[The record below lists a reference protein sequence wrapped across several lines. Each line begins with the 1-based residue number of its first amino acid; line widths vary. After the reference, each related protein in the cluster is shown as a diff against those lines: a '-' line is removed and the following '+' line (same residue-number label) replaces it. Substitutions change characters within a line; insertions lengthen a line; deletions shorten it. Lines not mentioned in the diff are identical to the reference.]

1 MSSATSTIQQ
11 IEDKLEKYEK
21 EYLDQNE
28 SMCNRIKQY
37 ALNEENYINQ
47 INCLKN
53 QLLLFQNENM
63 QILDDSNNLKCQY
76 ESLKIEYQ
84 RLIDCFNEIQKN
96 YEELRC
102 KYMKMEE
109 NYYSKDNQIKEME
122 ISLNEKET
130 EIKSLKEL
138 NDKYLNNYEML
149 CEKFNN
155 VKIENDNKSIKTN
168 SFKNQV
174 NDLNNENS
182 ILESEKK
189 KLKMNLNI
197 ANESSEK
204 LNKEH
209 SELYEK
215 YNKLLN
221 EKSSLEQ
228 KNSKLQI
235 EKDNLN
241 KELEI
246 LKNTKKEFE
255 NYKETLNNN
264 NNQNNIEL
272 SKLRTELQNLNSI
285 SNENI
290 NLIINW
296 IETYFLNFYSEYV
309 NLPDMDLYNNTNINF
324 DLLQKTIIKT
334 KSVIDG
340 QVNELN
346 RQIKNLKKNILNYQD
361 ENYKIQKNLE
371 DIHQH
376 LSCEIEQGKYFNIN
390 KFKLE
395 GEYYENIED
404 MINKIFTL
412 LKRIKMANQDNCLE
426 KLIDDNYLLSNC
438 NKELNE
444 KIELLYKDNCILNNQ
459 IRDLS
464 QKVFQTDPNLEEDNK
479 NLIKDNVVLIKK
491 VKELKQQL
499 ASFSSL
505 MNTE

>member
-1 MSSATSTIQQ
+1 
-11 IEDKLEKYEK
+11 
-21 EYLDQNE
+21 
-28 SMCNRIKQY
+28 MCNRIKQY
-37 ALNEENYINQ
+37 ALNEENYLNQ
-47 INCLKN
+47 INFLKN

-221 EKSSLEQ
+221 EK
-228 KNSKLQI
+228 
-235 EKDNLN
+235 
-241 KELEI
+241 
-246 LKNTKKEFE
+246 
-255 NYKETLNNN
+255 
-264 NNQNNIEL
+264 
-272 SKLRTELQNLNSI
+272 
-285 SNENI
+285 
-290 NLIINW
+290 II
-296 IETYFLNFYSEYV
+296 FR
-309 NLPDMDLYNNTNINF
+309 
-324 DLLQKTIIKT
+324 IK
-334 KSVIDG
+334 
-340 QVNELN
+340 
-346 RQIKNLKKNILNYQD
+346 
-361 ENYKIQKNLE
+361 
-371 DIHQH
+371 
-376 LSCEIEQGKYFNIN
+376 
-390 KFKLE
+390 KFKIT
-395 GEYYENIED
+395 NR
-404 MINKIFTL
+404 
-412 LKRIKMANQDNCLE
+412 KR
-426 KLIDDNYLLSNC
+426 
-438 NKELNE
+438 
-444 KIELLYKDNCILNNQ
+444 
-459 IRDLS
+459 
-464 QKVFQTDPNLEEDNK
+464 
-479 NLIKDNVVLIKK
+479 
-491 VKELKQQL
+491 
-499 ASFSSL
+499 
-505 MNTE
+505 